1 MERIA
6 LSKEMH
12 PESLERL
19 CATALAAGDAETAFM
34 YADRRCRI
42 HPLAKAHHFTLRA
55 ETLMRLGD
63 KDAAI
68 ADIRTA
74 LALAP
79 DDIQANR
86 RMLAWGEGDRQITAA
101 KVLTKVDDDAEMLS
115 RALDVLQ
122 KSGVGAA
129 GAARVTDAAVV
140 GWAAWNGAGSV
151 TLTLSVGG
159 HDMDFEVVADDE
171 HPLAGGAFE
180 RAAGFQVPRAEL
192 NLDLTVRAR
201 PRR

>member
-1 MERIA
+1 MDRIA
-6 LSKEMH
+6 LNKEMH

-63 KDAAI
+63 KEAAI

-86 RMLAWGEGDRQITAA
+86 RMLAWGDGERQLAAA
-101 KVLTKVDDDAEMLS
+101 KTLTKIDDDAETLI
-115 RALDVLQ
+115 RALNALQ
-122 KSGVGAA
+122 KSGTWCGWCGTCHRRSGGGLGGMERRGECHPDSLSSA
-129 GAARVTDAAVV
+129 GKI
-140 GWAAWNGAGSV
+140 
-151 TLTLSVGG
+151 
-159 HDMDFEVVADDE
+159 
-171 HPLAGGAFE
+171 
-180 RAAGFQVPRAEL
+180 
-192 NLDLTVRAR
+192 
-201 PRR
+201 RRLK